1 MTGVRPNIYFSCAV
15 GILLSFSMSAM
26 AMAMDQSAEKALAQL
41 MSDVEN
47 IQIDSLNKKEDKA
60 THYKTQYG
68 DTLDQIIIDYLP
80 NLPVRTSM
88 LKRVIVHTN
97 PHAFKRSNPNWMYSG
112 RKLKLPD
119 PEDIR
124 DLIFT
129 DAAQEK
135 MSRGQD
141 RDSWIR
147 FP

>member
-1 MTGVRPNIYFSCAV
+1 MTGVTPNVYFSCVV
-15 GILLSFSMSAM
+15 GILLSFSISAL
-26 AMAMDQSAEKALAQL
+26 AMDQSAEKALAQL

-47 IQIDSLNKKEDKA
+47 IQIDSLNKKEDKV

-68 DTLDQIIIDYLP
+68 DTLDQIIIDYMP

-88 LKRVIVHTN
+88 LKRAIVHAN
-97 PHAFKRSNPNWMYSG
+97 PNAFKRSNPNWMYSG
-112 RKLKLPD
+112 RKLKLPG

>member
-1 MTGVRPNIYFSCAV
+1 MISVTLNNYYSCAV
-15 GILLSFSMSAM
+15 GILLLLSMNALAM
-26 AMAMDQSAEKALAQL
+26 NQSAERALAQL

-47 IQIDSLNKKEDKA
+47 IQIESLDKKEEKA

-68 DTLDQIIIDYLP
+68 DTLDQIITDYMP

-88 LKRVIVHTN
+88 LKRAIIHTN
-97 PHAFKRSNPNWMYSG
+97 PHAFKRKNPNWMYSG

-129 DAAQEK
+129 DAAQAK